1 MTNDL
6 AQLSDILVDWT
17 RHDIDNLLRNCKP
30 ETDTTNAAA
39 EFIRC
44 MLWTMSEEPEALR
57 IFNRLLKEQM
67 KEQFADRGY

>member
-44 MLWTMSEEPEALR
+44 MLWTLSEDPAALR
-57 IFNRLLKEQM
+57 IFNRLM
-67 KEQFADRGY
+67 KERFADRGY